1 MKSGVLEN
9 NIVVKKQQTK
19 NKTKNN
25 QWLTKYIIHTLQD
38 TSHIQTVVTHKGE
51 N

>member
-1 MKSGVLEN
+1 MKSGVLGN
-9 NIVVKKQQTK
+9 NFAVKKYHIK

-38 TSHIQTVVTHKGE
+38 TSHIQTVRAHS
-51 N
+51 